1 MYLAV
6 SGLSRV
12 TWDLSFH
19 LLDSLVEERG
29 LSSWGIWA

>member
-19 LLDSLVEERG
+19 LLDSLVEEHG
-29 LSSWGIWA
+29 LSSWGIRA